1 MRLAWTRKKRS
12 IQLSTLKPVG
22 AKLLKMKNLK
32 QNKTGS
38 LSEQIKVDGM
48 KRKLIP

>member
-1 MRLAWTRKKRS
+1 VGSKEAEYSALS
-12 IQLSTLKPVG
+12 STLKPVG

-38 LSEQIKVDGM
+38 LSEQIKVGGM